1 MEVSSSSLVLIT
13 SDHGPS
19 VVLNVYFNGTAFNF
33 SKSEKQRE
41 KKKKRKCS
49 EKVDNRR
56 WKKKNKTEKRKKL
69 FFRNEFY
76 LFV

>member
-41 KKKKRKCS
+41 KKKERKCS

-56 WKKKNKTEKRKKL
+56 WKKKIV
-69 FFRNEFY
+69 FFFEMSFICFLNLLNEN
-76 LFV
+76 